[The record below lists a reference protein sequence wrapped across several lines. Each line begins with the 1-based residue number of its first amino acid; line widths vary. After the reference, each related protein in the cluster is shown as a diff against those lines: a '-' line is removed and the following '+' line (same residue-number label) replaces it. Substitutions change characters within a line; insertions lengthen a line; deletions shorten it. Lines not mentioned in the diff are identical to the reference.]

1 MAASE
6 NQQFAYAKT
15 KAQISCA
22 VFIFLSFFTKL
33 SFYSTDGETEEERN
47 FVDRGAVD
55 QTGIDRGSIEDK
67 ERTPGPHKINNNT
80 ISNNN
85 NISSS
90 SSGISTNASNRS
102 NSVKEDL
109 LNNKGK

>member
-1 MAASE
+1 MC
-6 NQQFAYAKT
+6 FF
-15 KAQISCA
+15 
-22 VFIFLSFFTKL
+22 VIFHQTF

-55 QTGIDRGSIEDK
+55 QSGVDRGSIEDK

-90 SSGISTNASNRS
+90 SSGISTNASNKS
-102 NSVKEDL
+102 NSVREDL